1 MPAAEVAIN
10 KPRYMIPLRN
20 KKSKKNAE
28 NNRISSLI
36 KLLRIRAGKPEMAY
50 TKVVIRTRHGD
61 VVSEYHSARYGAP
74 GGEAGKAESPDAG
87 AGRKTEPVAEK
98 RRKPGSD

>member
-10 KPRYMIPLRN
+10 KPVYRIPLRN

-36 KLLRIRAGKPEMAY
+36 KLLRIGQ
-50 TKVVIRTRHGD
+50 GN
-61 VVSEYHSARYGAP
+61 
-74 GGEAGKAESPDAG
+74 
-87 AGRKTEPVAEK
+87 
-98 RRKPGSD
+98 RRWHIQKW